1 MTIKFTDPELLK
13 NQALSSSKWITVEE
27 FYQQVPEARGSMLI
41 EEWKQ
46 ESKIFSLVHE
56 GIELFPEYI
65 LGLDG
70 NPKPVVQGVLHLFNG
85 KKSSLSIAIWFM
97 SVNSWLRGSTPISC
111 LDASPEAVIEAAR
124 MEAFPSD
131 HG

>member
-1 MTIKFTDPELLK
+1 MIKLTDPELLK
-13 NQALSSSKWITVEE
+13 NHALSSSKWITVEE
-27 FYQQVPEARGSMLI
+27 FYQQVPEARGPMLI

-56 GIELFPEYI
+56 NVELIPEYI

-70 NPKPVVQGVLHLFNG
+70 TTKPVVQGVLHLFNG
-85 KKSSLSIAIWFM
+85 KKSSLAIAIWFM
-97 SVNSWLRGSTPISC
+97 SVNSWLRGKTPVSC
-111 LDASPEAVIEAAR
+111 LDSSPEDVLEAAR

>member
-1 MTIKFTDPELLK
+1 MIKLTDQERLK
-13 NQALSSSKWITVEE
+13 SHALSSSKWITVEE
-27 FYQQVPEARGSMLI
+27 FYQQVPEARGAILI

-56 GIELFPEYI
+56 GVELIPEYI

-70 NPKPVVQGVLHLFNG
+70 NPKPVVQGVLRLFDG
-85 KKSSLSIAIWFM
+85 KKSSLAIAIWFM
-97 SVNSWLRGSTPISC
+97 SVNSWLRGKTPIDC
-111 LDASPEAVIEAAR
+111 LDTSQENVLEAAR

>member
-1 MTIKFTDPELLK
+1 MIKLTDPERLK
-13 NQALSSSKWITVEE
+13 SHALSSSKWIAVEE
-27 FYQQVPEARGSMLI
+27 FYQQVPEGRGSRLI

-56 GIELFPEYI
+56 NVELIPEYI

-85 KKSSLSIAIWFM
+85 KKSSLAIAIWFM
-97 SVNSWLRGSTPISC
+97 SVNSWLRGNAPISC
-111 LDASPEAVIEAAR
+111 LDASPEDVIEAAR
-124 MEAFPSD
+124 MEVFPSD